1 MSLEMV
7 RKLYDYHR
15 WANRRLFDV
24 ASTLGEEVVAGGL
37 GALSRPP
44 SKSTYPSM
52 NAFKLRPRSG
62 WRSLRSALASI

>member
-37 GALSRPP
+37 GGPFEAPQ
-44 SKSTYPSM
+44 
-52 NAFKLRPRSG
+52 
-62 WRSLRSALASI
+62 

>member
-44 SKSTYPSM
+44 VNRPT
-52 NAFKLRPRSG
+52 LR
-62 WRSLRSALASI
+62 